1 MRIVPVLDLLG
12 SQVVRGVA
20 GRRDQYRPLQTRLV
34 EGSDPVSVATAI
46 RSTFG
51 YSQFYLADLDAI
63 LNGEPN
69 KSILQALCADR
80 FSLVVDA
87 GLRRSQDAGPIFDIG
102 VAQVVAGLET
112 LESPRELAELVRHY
126 GCGRIVFSLDLR
138 EGKIL
143 PNGSAWPSEPFEVA
157 HCAVDAGCTQ
167 LIVLDIARV
176 GTGGGVP
183 TLGLCDQIRRTF
195 PAVTILTGGGVR
207 DVEDLRTL
215 DRAGIDGVLIGSA
228 LHDGTISPSDLAEF
242 GEPPASAGG
251 CFEAR

>member
-1 MRIVPVLDLLG
+1 MRIIPVLDLLG

-51 YSQFYLADLDAI
+51 YSQFYVADLDAI

-69 KSILQALCADR
+69 TSILQALCADR

-87 GLRRSQDAGPIFDIG
+87 GIRRSQDAGPIFDIG
-102 VAQVVAGLET
+102 VEQVVAGLET
-112 LESPRELAELVRHY
+112 VESPQELAELVRHY

-138 EGKIL
+138 DGKIL
-143 PNGSAWPSEPFEVA
+143 SNGSPWPSEAFEVA
-157 HCAVDAGCTQ
+157 ESAIDAGCTE

-195 PAVTILTGGGVR
+195 PSVTILTGGGVR
-207 DVEDLRTL
+207 GIEDLRTL
-215 DRAGIDGVLIGSA
+215 DRAGIDGVLIASA
-228 LHDGTISPSDLAEF
+228 LHDGSIRQSELSEF
-242 GEPPASAGG
+242 GESAAGG
-251 CFEAR
+251 L

>member
-1 MRIVPVLDLLG
+1 MRIIPVLDLLG

-51 YSQFYLADLDAI
+51 YSQFYVADLDAI
-63 LNGEPN
+63 LTGEPN
-69 KSILQALCADR
+69 QSILQALCAAR
-80 FSLVVDA
+80 FSLLVDA
-87 GLRRSQDAGPIFDIG
+87 GIRRSQDAGPIFDIG
-102 VAQVVAGLET
+102 VEQVVAGLET
-112 LESPRELAELVRHY
+112 VESPQELAELVRHY

-138 EGKIL
+138 DGKIL
-143 PNGSAWPSEPFEVA
+143 SNGSPWPSEAFEVA
-157 HCAVDAGCTQ
+157 ESAIDAGCTE

-195 PAVTILTGGGVR
+195 PSVTILTGGGVR
-207 DVEDLRTL
+207 GVEDLRAL
-215 DRAGIDGVLIGSA
+215 DRAGIDGVLIASA
-228 LHDGTISPSDLAEF
+228 LHDGSIRQSELSEF
-242 GEPPASAGG
+242 GESAAGG
-251 CFEAR
+251 L

>member
-51 YSQFYLADLDAI
+51 YSQFYVADLDAI

-87 GLRRSQDAGPIFDIG
+87 GIRRGQDAAPIFDCG
-102 VAQVVAGLET
+102 VDQVVAGLET
-112 LESPRELAELVRHY
+112 LEGPRELTELVRQY
-126 GCGRIVFSLDLR
+126 GSGRIMFSLDLR
-138 EGKIL
+138 DGKIL
-143 PNGSAWPSEPFEVA
+143 SNGSAWPSEPFEVA
-157 HCAVDAGCTQ
+157 RCAIEAGCTE
-167 LIVLDIARV
+167 LVVLDIARV

-183 TLGLCDQIRRTF
+183 TLGLCKQMRRTF

-207 DVEDLRTL
+207 GIEDLRTL
-215 DRAGIDGVLIGSA
+215 DRAGIDGVLIASA
-228 LHDGTISPSDLAEF
+228 LHDGTITPSDLTAI
-242 GEPPASAGG
+242 GESAAGG
-251 CFEAR
+251 L

>member
-51 YSQFYLADLDAI
+51 YSQFYVADLDAI

-69 KSILQALCADR
+69 RSILRALCADR

-87 GLRRSQDAGPIFDIG
+87 GIRRSQDAVQIFDTG
-102 VAQVVAGLET
+102 VARVVAGLET
-112 LESPRELAELVRHY
+112 LEGPRELAELVRRY
-126 GCGRIVFSLDLR
+126 GHGRIVFSLDLR
-138 EGKIL
+138 DGKIL
-143 PNGSAWPSEPFEVA
+143 SNASGWPSEPFEVA
-157 HCAVDAGCTQ
+157 QSAIDAGCTE

-176 GTGGGVP
+176 GTGSGVP
-183 TLGLCDQIRRTF
+183 TLALCEQIRRAFTT
-195 PAVTILTGGGVR
+195 VTILTGGGVR
-207 DVEDLRTL
+207 GVEDLLTL
-215 DRAGIDGVLIGSA
+215 DRAGIDGVLIASA
-228 LHDGTISPSDLAEF
+228 LHDGSISPSDLSTF
-242 GEPPASAGG
+242 GESAAGG
-251 CFEAR
+251 L

>member
-1 MRIVPVLDLLG
+1 MRIIPVLDLLG

-51 YSQFYLADLDAI
+51 YSQFYVADLDAI
-63 LNGEPN
+63 LTGEPN
-69 KSILQALCADR
+69 QSILQALCAAR
-80 FSLVVDA
+80 FSLLVDA
-87 GLRRSQDAGPIFDIG
+87 GIRRSQDAGPIFGIG
-102 VAQVVAGLET
+102 VEQVVAGLET
-112 LESPRELAELVRHY
+112 VESPQELAELVRHH

-138 EGKIL
+138 DGKIL
-143 PNGSAWPSEPFEVA
+143 SNGSAWPSEAFEVA
-157 HCAVDAGCTQ
+157 ESAIDAGCTE

-195 PAVTILTGGGVR
+195 PSVTILTGGGVR
-207 DVEDLRTL
+207 GVEDLRAL
-215 DRAGIDGVLIGSA
+215 DRAGIDGVLIASA
-228 LHDGTISPSDLAEF
+228 LHDGSIRQSELSEF
-242 GEPPASAGG
+242 GESAAGG
-251 CFEAR
+251 L